1 MPFNLI
7 FRKTGECACY
17 EGYEG
22 VACQRAACPGTP
34 TCSGHGVCKS
44 IRQLAMSDHQNSY
57 QLWDKDITMG
67 CSCDGGYYGADC
79 SQRECKYGVDP
90 LYLDDSATV
99 KYSIYDVALFTTG
112 TALTDFTDGSPTSG
126 LAGTFALRF
135 FDNVGEDWLTAS
147 MPVGATCAQVI
158 AALEAIPNKVIPVGT
173 IQCSR
178 VVEANSA
185 ETTGFSFNYENIT
198 AGHFYRKV
206 YSMALW
212 DAQAQ
217 SARDYGKTNFIS
229 SVDATGTP
237 TATAIT
243 LSGYIY
249 RLKFYGNPGAFP
261 QPQIELHRD
270 GDRPTVTSKSGERI
284 ISKVWQYSY
293 CVIITKL
300 LHIYFHTLYLILL
313 FF

>member
-1 MPFNLI
+1 
-7 FRKTGECACY
+7 
-17 EGYEG
+17 
-22 VACQRAACPGTP
+22 
-34 TCSGHGVCKS
+34 
-44 IRQLAMSDHQNSY
+44 MSDNQNSY
-57 QLWDKDITMG
+57 QLWDKDVTMG

-126 LAGTFALRF
+126 LTGTFALRF
-135 FDNVGEDWLTAS
+135 FDNVGEDWLTTS
-147 MPVGATCAQVI
+147 MPVGATCKQVI

-173 IQCSR
+173 IQCTR
-178 VVEANSA
+178 VVEENSLQG
-185 ETTGFSFNYENIT
+185 TGFSMNYENIT

-212 DAQAQ
+212 DAQAK
-217 SARDYGKTNFIS
+217 SARDYGKTNFVS
-229 SVDATGTP
+229 SVDANGNP
-237 TATAIT
+237 TINPPIT

-261 QPQIELHRD
+261 QPQIELNKD
-270 GDRPTVTSKSGERI
+270 GNRPTTQSKTSGGRI
-284 ISKVWQYSY
+284 ISKVGQYSLT
-293 CVIITKL
+293 VK
-300 LHIYFHTLYLILL
+300 
-313 FF
+313 

>member
-147 MPVGATCAQVI
+147 M
-158 AALEAIPNKVIPVGT
+158 GT

-300 LHIYFHTLYLILL
+300 LHIHFHTLYLILL